1 LHFSNL
7 RKNKFRLLQNSIVIN
22 NFMSIITL
30 TTDYGLKD
38 HFVGALKGKI
48 LSEYS
53 DASIVDI
60 SHYIDPFNTA
70 EASYI
75 ISASYSSFPKGT
87 VHIIGVDLEANKEN
101 KHIAMEWNDHFF
113 IASDNGILSMLSQK
127 IIPQKIV
134 EITIHDRLHSEATD
148 LDVFVTVACH
158 IAKGGVLNVIGKEIN
173 SLKQVTD
180 LQVILSEDG
189 NLLKGNVI
197 YIDHFGNVVTNI
209 SKKQF
214 LESAKGRDYEIVYR
228 NQTIKTILPY
238 YSAIASSDKYP
249 VKYYEGQKLAIFNE
263 AGFLEIA
270 IFRSNPLTVGS
281 ASTLLGLN
289 YRDVV
294 SIRFKN

>member
-1 LHFSNL
+1 MHFSNL
-7 RKNKFRLLQNSIVIN
+7 RKKKFRSLQNSIVIN
-22 NFMSIITL
+22 KFMSIITL

-48 LSEYS
+48 LSEFS
-53 DASIVDI
+53 EVSIVDI
-60 SHYIDPFNTA
+60 SHYVNPFDTA

-75 ISASYSSFPKGT
+75 LSASYNSFPKGT

-101 KHIAMEWNDHFF
+101 QHIVMQWNDHFF
-113 IASDNGILSMLSQK
+113 IAADNGILSMLSQK

-134 EITIHDRLHSEATD
+134 AITIHDRLHTEATD
-148 LDVFVTVACH
+148 LDVFVKVACH
-158 IAKGGVLNVIGKEIN
+158 IAKGGVLSVIGKEID
-173 SLKQVTD
+173 SIKQVTD

-189 NLLKGNVI
+189 NQLKGNVI

-214 LESAKGRDYEIVYR
+214 LECSKGRSYEISFK

-238 YSAIASSDKYP
+238 YSAIASSDKFP

-294 SIRFKN
+294 SIQFKN